1 MIRRFLL
8 PVLFAYAVEAVLL
21 AILWF
26 EMPFLGGI
34 AGLLQLPS
42 AAWALG
48 VPPPELAPDGKR
60 DFFVFMFLV
69 QGCIF
74 SIVAFGVRA
83 LWRRR
88 SN

>member
-1 MIRRFLL
+1 M
-8 PVLFAYAVEAVLL
+8 LFAYAVEAVLL
-21 AILWF
+21 VILWF
-26 EMPFLGGI
+26 EVPLLAGI
-34 AGLLQLPS
+34 AGLLQVPS

-48 VPPPELAPDGKR
+48 VPSPELAPDGKR

-69 QGCIF
+69 QGCLF
-74 SIVAFGVRA
+74 SIVAFSIRA

>member
-1 MIRRFLL
+1 MLL
-8 PVLFAYAVEAVLL
+8 AYTVEAVLL

-26 EMPFLGGI
+26 NVPFLAAI
-34 AGLLQLPS
+34 AGLLQVPS

-48 VPPPELAPDGKR
+48 VPSPELAPDGKR

-74 SIVAFGVRA
+74 SIVALGIRA
-83 LWRRR
+83 LWHRRW
-88 SN
+88 N